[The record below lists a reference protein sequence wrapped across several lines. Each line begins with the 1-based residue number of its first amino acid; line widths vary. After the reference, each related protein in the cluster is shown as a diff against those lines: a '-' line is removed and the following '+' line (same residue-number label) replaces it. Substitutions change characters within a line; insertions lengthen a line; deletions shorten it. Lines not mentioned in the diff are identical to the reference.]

1 MKALERR
8 PFAIVGH
15 RGAAGLEPENTIKSI
30 KRALE
35 IGVDIIEIDVR
46 STKDGALI
54 LLHDEDFKRL
64 AGVKLKARDLLL
76 NEIKEKITIKGEEV
90 ATLED
95 AISVINGKV
104 GLFIEVKEPETT
116 LKIIDLIKAY
126 NATSW
131 IAIISFFDEALITAR
146 KLLPDIITGLIYARP
161 PGRIFEA
168 KKLGANIVL
177 PRYTIATKKAN
188 SLAHKLGLYVV
199 AWTVNDIKVAN
210 RLIQSKIDAIATDY
224 PDKLIKLR
232 ASII

>member
-1 MKALERR
+1 M
-8 PFAIVGH
+8 
-15 RGAAGLEPENTIKSI
+15 
-30 KRALE
+30 
-35 IGVDIIEIDVR
+35 
-46 STKDGALI
+46 
-54 LLHDEDFKRL
+54 
-64 AGVKLKARDLLL
+64 
-76 NEIKEKITIKGEEV
+76 
-90 ATLED
+90 
-95 AISVINGKV
+95 
-104 GLFIEVKEPETT
+104 
-116 LKIIDLIKAY
+116 
-126 NATSW
+126 
-131 IAIISFFDEALITAR
+131 ITAR